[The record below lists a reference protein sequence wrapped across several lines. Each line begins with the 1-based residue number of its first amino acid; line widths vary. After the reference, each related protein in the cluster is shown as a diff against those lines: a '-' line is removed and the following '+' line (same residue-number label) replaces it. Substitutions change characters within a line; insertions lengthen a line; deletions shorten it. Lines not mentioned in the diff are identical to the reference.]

1 MVNDSLFFCLE
12 WRDVS
17 DGELNVLTT
26 NDVSATKSFESG
38 SGVVIE
44 VERQSPVSC
53 SNAID
58 SVTVD
63 GVLISVNGSWKRI
76 KYKQTFM
83 GTQKCFAI
91 FGSVPNWWDIYFISH
106 ISLVSIVHLESRG
119 KGRVGILWYSLILN
133 LEKDFERSVHQL
145 SFYLRNSLCMELF
158 REFNFPFPNPSSNYF
173 FLYWVRKHLCISWTC
188 SFGKSLGFLAV
199 NLIYLERLQFTCF
212 KALRKSNY
220 NIIWRKAKI
229 TCHRG
234 LSLRF
239 GVKRGKTRAYQ
250 AVSLLKQSSDFF
262 ILAKETFCP
271 SNNPWLIISSLQGL
285 WYIQSRCFEIRP

>member
-1 MVNDSLFFCLE
+1 MVGDSLFFSLE
-12 WRDVS
+12 WRDVLDS
-17 DGELNVLTT
+17 EVDVQTT

-53 SNAID
+53 SNATD
-58 SVTVD
+58 SATVD

-119 KGRVGILWYSLILN
+119 KGRVGILWYSLIN
-133 LEKDFERSVHQL
+133 LEKDFERSVCQL

-188 SFGKSLGFLAV
+188 SFGKSLGFLVV

-212 KALRKSNY
+212 KALRKSKY
-220 NIIWRKAKI
+220 NII
-229 TCHRG
+229 
-234 LSLRF
+234 
-239 GVKRGKTRAYQ
+239 
-250 AVSLLKQSSDFF
+250 
-262 ILAKETFCP
+262 
-271 SNNPWLIISSLQGL
+271 
-285 WYIQSRCFEIRP
+285 